1 MTRIGKGK
9 LVIRDGKAQII
20 YPQEITIKHKYP
32 KTKKQKQKTKNKKL
46 ITPKVAPLYT
56 PLYDTFPQSKY
67 GEELEI
73 ESKKAKSCSYC
84 NNTFKNNENI
94 CEFCGNIR
102 DIFNGE
108 KNVFCKELYRKSKV
122 FVRPNVLYKNIK
134 IIAGAS
140 K

>member
-1 MTRIGKGK
+1 MTRRIGKGK

-32 KTKKQKQKTKNKKL
+32 KTKKQKAKNQKP
-46 ITPKVAPLYT
+46 ITPKVAYT

-84 NNTFKNNENI
+84 NNMFKNNENI

-102 DIFNGE
+102 I
-108 KNVFCKELYRKSKV
+108 
-122 FVRPNVLYKNIK
+122 
-134 IIAGAS
+134 
-140 K
+140 